1 MSEHETTTI
10 SAAVPDSVNSEK
22 QSVQSDQCILDG
34 NTQIAAQDSG
44 YNSSG
49 SSGHHSPVGTRNGG
63 AEEGELV
70 RTRSRASSHTSISSI
85 PASALTNLPDEARQ
99 INMREEQEYMA
110 QPWEHHVPRSLHTIR
125 QREATFRKPSS
136 VRAMQ
141 MHTEDEG
148 DDYYHLTPPRRRG
161 SQRISDISI
170 RSAGSSPF
178 KRSPFYSP
186 TGAAVKPKVKK
197 EYPLVLLHC
206 TLLPPSLPVPGLL
219 EHPKRQNILREVL
232 PAVYWK
238 RWKLLEEKT
247 GSGVLRDRGV
257 LISHP
262 EDGYDLLEE
271 RLLESL
277 ELQYPRLD
285 HGHFIGRDE
294 TESDGE
300 DRLAREDSSTEDEGE
315 ECPDCGGRV
324 LRQNTTRKW
333 EVKVF
338 AANGLMRAG
347 AWAAA
352 WKEMEKVDVEVG
364 LWLPPDVRA
373 DLEKRLTEDSS
384 HINIADGLSIA
395 LLQEPEDILVD
406 SSARALTSRPP
417 KADTS
422 SQVTQARDGDLPL
435 ASAGV
440 TTSRSQNNQKWGQH
454 APKLSEDIDLQTLL
468 VNYIRVLASDRRN
481 ITIVFLSILVIF
493 VALNPRTAAYESDL
507 RPFPTYI
514 PEYTTSPMVSL
525 QQPATQTWTENT
537 SSQTL
542 SVATPAPTVILAST
556 VDPASFVSLDDTST
570 APAEPPAAE
579 PEEVPQTEPDTVS
592 VESAE
597 IIPGKQEGTISFSE
611 IEREW
616 PLVAENGYLFAEG
629 TGLVSE
635 APEQSAYPSECE
647 SEEPLPTETG
657 SPSVESTESG
667 SGGQGQLAYPNESE
681 LEEPQPTDTDNP
693 SMENTES
700 VPEEQEHSAQSSVS
714 EPEEPLPTADEASFI
729 DNIHHTPEEESL
741 QSKEAMPVAESLS
754 TAVSMNHSG
763 VYQALPPGDQ
773 NNENEQNEQHE
784 PGLPNEHDDNE
795 IHDL

>member
-1 MSEHETTTI
+1 MPEHETTTI
-10 SAAVPDSVNSEK
+10 SGALADSVNSEK
-22 QSVQSDQCILDG
+22 QSEQSDQCKLDG
-34 NTQIAAQDSG
+34 GMQGAAQDSG

-49 SSGHHSPVGTRNGG
+49 SSGHHSPVGSRND
-63 AEEGELV
+63 EMEGSELV

-85 PASALTNLPDEARQ
+85 PASTLTNIPDETRQ
-99 INMREEQEYMA
+99 INTREGQEYMTH
-110 QPWEHHVPRSLHTIR
+110 PWDNHVPRPLHTIR

-186 TGAAVKPKVKK
+186 TGAAPKPKVRK

-206 TLLPPSLPVPGLL
+206 TLLPPSLPVSGLL
-219 EHPKRQNILREVL
+219 EHPKRQIVLREVL

-247 GSGVLRDRGV
+247 GSRVLRDRGV

-277 ELQYPRLD
+277 ELQHPRLD
-285 HGHFIGRDE
+285 HGHFIGHDE

-300 DRLAREDSSTEDEGE
+300 DRLATEDSSTEGEGE

-324 LRQNTTRKW
+324 IRQNTTRKW

-373 DLEKRLTEDSS
+373 DLEKRLAEDLS
-384 HINIADGLSIA
+384 HINIAEGLPIA
-395 LLQEPEDILVD
+395 LLKEPENIPADPL
-406 SSARALTSRPP
+406 ARALTSGPP
-417 KADTS
+417 KAGTP
-422 SQVTQARDGDLPL
+422 SQVTQARDEDLP
-435 ASAGV
+435 ASPGV
-440 TTSRSQNNQKWGQH
+440 TTSRSQDNQKWDQH

-468 VNYIRVLASDRRN
+468 INYIRVLASDRRN
-481 ITIVFLSILVIF
+481 ITIVFLSILAIF
-493 VALNPRTAAYESDL
+493 VALNPRPAARESDL

-514 PEYTTSPMVSL
+514 PEYTTSPAVPL
-525 QQPATQTWTENT
+525 QQPATETWTVNT

-542 SVATPAPTVILAST
+542 YVATPDPTAILAFT
-556 VDPASFVSLDDTST
+556 LDPASFVSLDDIVT
-570 APAEPPAAE
+570 APAEPSVAE
-579 PEEVPQTEPDTVS
+579 REELPQTEPDTVS

-597 IIPGKQEGTISFSE
+597 VIPGKREGTIPSRE

-616 PLVAENGYLFAEG
+616 PSGEESYYLLAEG

-635 APEQSAYPSECE
+635 ALEQSAYPSEYE
-647 SEEPLPTETG
+647 PEGPLPTETG
-657 SPSVESTESG
+657 SPSVESAEPG
-667 SGGQGQLAYPNESE
+667 SGEQGQLGYTNESE
-681 LEEPQPTDTDNP
+681 SEKPQATDIDGP
-693 SMENTES
+693 SMENSES
-700 VPEEQEHSAQSSVS
+700 VPEEQELSAQHSES
-714 EPEEPLPTADEASFI
+714 EPEESLPTVDEASSV
-729 DNIHHTPEEESL
+729 DSIHHTPEEESL
-741 QSKEAMPVAESLS
+741 QCKETVPVAEPLS
-754 TAVSMNHSG
+754 TAVSMKYSG
-763 VYQALPPGDQ
+763 VDRTLPA
-773 NNENEQNEQHE
+773 
-784 PGLPNEHDDNE
+784 DD
-795 IHDL
+795 